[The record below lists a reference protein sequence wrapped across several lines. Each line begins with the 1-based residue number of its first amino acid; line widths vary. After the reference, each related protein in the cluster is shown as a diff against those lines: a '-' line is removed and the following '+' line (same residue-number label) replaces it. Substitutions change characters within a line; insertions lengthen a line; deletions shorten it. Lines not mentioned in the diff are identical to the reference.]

1 VGAARRRRRRAALE
15 TIPSVAG
22 WRRLASFLGPAE
34 EQWGSILLLA
44 LGVGF
49 LSGASAVGLRSAVHA
64 LFHAL
69 APLRDGWLGALLPA
83 VGAALG
89 VTILLH
95 LFREPPG
102 HGVPEV
108 IRAVCRDGGRMRRRS
123 ILSRWLGSFCN
134 VASGGSA
141 GLEGPIVF
149 SAAAVGSLVGG
160 WFKLDERRRTLLLA
174 CGVAGGISG
183 VFNAPM
189 TGMIFAMEVVLAEW
203 SAFSIV
209 PVVMSAV
216 AATELSRIV
225 LGNAQSI
232 LHAPFD
238 MSARDLLAC
247 ALLGI
252 LAGLVSTAL
261 TRTVAFFQR
270 LAERVRGPRVLA
282 PALFGLVVGA
292 IGIIAPSAIGEGY
305 DTARAAIHSEL
316 APGLLFCAFLAFA
329 KLVTTGLTIG
339 SGAPGG
345 LFAPC
350 LVLGSLLGVSF
361 SRALSALL
369 PAALSLSVE
378 GSYGLVGMSGL
389 MAGVMQ
395 APLTGIFLVMEVTDG
410 YEVILP
416 LMIAS
421 VLSLVVTRRF
431 GRYSMYT
438 RELAESGDLLR
449 PGTDRR
455 ILADVTV
462 RETLDHDVT
471 PVFEDMTMLDFVEV
485 LKTSHR
491 SHFPVLRSGGDEF
504 AGMLELGP
512 IREILLDSELAR
524 VTLVGTMMDTET
536 PTIPLDASLAEAL
549 ALFEQTGAWAL
560 PVVDGRR
567 FAGLLSKSSL
577 FDHYRRELSVQ
588 ALR

>member
-1 VGAARRRRRRAALE
+1 MRAARRRGRAGALE

-22 WRRLASFLGPAE
+22 WRRLTSFLGPVE

-44 LGVGF
+44 LGVGL

-64 LFHAL
+64 LFQGL
-69 APLRDGWLGALLPA
+69 TPLRHGWLGALLPA
-83 VGAALG
+83 LGAALG
-89 VTILLH
+89 VALVSQV
-95 LFREPPG
+95 FRERPG

-123 ILSRWLGSFCN
+123 IVSRWLGSLCN

-149 SAAAVGSLVGG
+149 SAAAVGSVVGG
-160 WFKLDERRRTLLLA
+160 WLQMDERRRTLLLA
-174 CGVAGGISG
+174 CGVAGGISA

-225 LGNAQSI
+225 LGDAQSI

-238 MSARDLLAC
+238 MGARDLLAC

-252 LAGLVSTAL
+252 VAGLVSAAF
-261 TRTVAFFQR
+261 TRTVTLFQR
-270 LAERVRGPRVLA
+270 LAARIRGPHVLA

-292 IGIIAPSAIGEGY
+292 IGIVAPSAIGEGY

-316 APGLLFCAFLAFA
+316 APGLLFCALLAFA
-329 KLVTTGLTIG
+329 KLATTGLTIG

-345 LFAPC
+345 VFAPC

-369 PAALSLSVE
+369 PASLFLSVE
-378 GSYGLVGMSGL
+378 GSYALVGMSGL

-416 LMIAS
+416 LMIVS
-421 VLSLVVTRRF
+421 VLSLVVARRF
-431 GRYSMYT
+431 DRFSMYT

-449 PGTDRR
+449 PGTDPR
-455 ILADVTV
+455 ILADVSV

-471 PVFEDMTMLDFVEV
+471 PVFEDMTLLDFAKV
-485 LKTSHR
+485 LRTSHR
-491 SHFPVLRSGGDEF
+491 NHFPVLRSGSDEF

-512 IREILLDSELAR
+512 IHEILLDPELAQ
-524 VTLVGTMMDTET
+524 VTLVSTMMDTEL

-549 ALFEQTGAWAL
+549 SFFEQTGAWAL

-588 ALR
+588 VPR

>member
-1 VGAARRRRRRAALE
+1 MQRDAPK
-15 TIPSVAG
+15 TIPSAAG
-22 WRRLASFLGPAE
+22 WRRLASFLGPE
-34 EQWGSILLLA
+34 EERWGSILLLA
-44 LGVGF
+44 LGVGV

-64 LFHAL
+64 LFYGL
-69 APLRDGWLGALLPA
+69 APLRDTWLGALLPA
-83 VGAALG
+83 FGAALG
-89 VTILLH
+89 VAIVLH

-123 ILSRWLGSFCN
+123 IFSRWLGSLCN

-141 GLEGPIVF
+141 GLESPIVF
-149 SAAAVGSLVGG
+149 SAAALGSAVGG
-160 WFKLDERRRTLLLA
+160 WFQLDERRRTLLLA
-174 CGVAGGISG
+174 CGVAGGISA

-189 TGMIFAMEVVLAEW
+189 TGMIFAMEVVLGEW

-225 LGNAQSI
+225 LGDAQSI

-238 MSARDLLAC
+238 MGAHDLLAC

-252 LAGLVSTAL
+252 VAGLVSTAFI
-261 TRTVAFFQR
+261 RTLAFFQR
-270 LAERVRGPRVLA
+270 LAARVRGPRVLA
-282 PALFGLVVGA
+282 PALFGLAVGA
-292 IGIIAPSAIGEGY
+292 IGIVAPGAIGEGY

-316 APGLLFCAFLAFA
+316 APGLFFCALLVFA

-339 SGAPGG
+339 SGTPGG
-345 LFAPC
+345 VFAPC
-350 LVLGSLLGVSF
+350 LVLGSLLGVGF
-361 SRALSALL
+361 SRTLTALL
-369 PAALSLSVE
+369 PATLSLSVE
-378 GSYGLVGMSGL
+378 GSYALVAMSGL

-416 LMIAS
+416 LMIVS

-431 GRYSMYT
+431 DRYSMYT
-438 RELAESGDLLR
+438 HELAESGDLLR
-449 PGTDRR
+449 PGTNRR
-455 ILADVTV
+455 ILADVGV

-471 PVFEDMTMLDFVEV
+471 PVFEDMTLLDFAEV
-485 LKTSHR
+485 LTTSHR
-491 SHFPVLRSGGDEF
+491 NHFPVLRSGSDEF

-512 IREILLDSELAR
+512 IREILLDPELAR
-524 VTLVGTMMDTET
+524 VTLVGTMMDTDT
-536 PTIPLDASLAEAL
+536 PTVPLGASLAEAL
-549 ALFEQTGAWAL
+549 SLFEQTGAWAL

-567 FAGLLSKSSL
+567 FSGLFSKSSL

-588 ALR
+588 APP

>member
-1 VGAARRRRRRAALE
+1 VLD
-15 TIPSVAG
+15 TLPSVAG
-22 WRRLASFLGPAE
+22 WRRLTNFLGPE
-34 EQWGSILLLA
+34 EEHWGSILLLA
-44 LGVGF
+44 LGVGL

-64 LFHAL
+64 LFHGL
-69 APLRDGWLGALLPA
+69 APVRHGWLGVLLPA
-83 VGAALG
+83 FGAALG
-89 VTILLH
+89 VAITSQ
-95 LFREPPG
+95 LFRERPG

-108 IRAVCRDGGRMRRRS
+108 IHAVCRDGGRMRRRS
-123 ILSRWLGSFCN
+123 IFSRWLGSLCN
-134 VASGGSA
+134 VAAGGSA

-149 SAAAVGSLVGG
+149 SAAALGSVVGG
-160 WFKLDERRRTLLLA
+160 WSRLDERRRTLLLA

-216 AATELSRIV
+216 AATELSRIAM
-225 LGNAQSI
+225 GNAQSI

-238 MSARDLLAC
+238 MGVRDLLAC

-252 LAGLVSTAL
+252 VAGFVSTAL
-261 TRTVAFFQR
+261 TRTIAFFHR
-270 LAERVRGPRVLA
+270 LAARIRGPRVLA
-282 PALFGLVVGA
+282 PAVFGLFVGA
-292 IGIIAPSAIGEGY
+292 IGIIAPDAIGEGY

-316 APGLLFCAFLAFA
+316 APGLLLCAGLALA

-345 LFAPC
+345 VFAPC

-361 SRALSALL
+361 SRALTALL
-369 PAALSLSVE
+369 PAALPLSVE
-378 GSYGLVGMSGL
+378 GSYALVGMSGL

-416 LMIAS
+416 LMIVS

-431 GRYSMYT
+431 DRYSMYT
-438 RELAESGDLLR
+438 QELAESGDLLR

-455 ILADVTV
+455 ILADVSV

-471 PVFEDMTMLDFVEV
+471 PVFEDMTLLDFTRI
-485 LKTSHR
+485 LRTSHR
-491 SHFPVLRSGGDEF
+491 NHFPVLRSGGDEF

-512 IREILLDSELAR
+512 IREILLDPELAR
-524 VTLVGTMMDTET
+524 VTLVGTMMDAEA
-536 PTIPLDASLAEAL
+536 PTVPLDASLAEAQT
-549 ALFEQTGAWAL
+549 LFEQTGAWVL
-560 PVVDGRR
+560 PVVDGPR
-567 FAGLLSKSSL
+567 FAGLISKSSL

-588 ALR
+588 APR

>member
-1 VGAARRRRRRAALE
+1 VSARRERGQPAALK

-22 WRRLASFLGPAE
+22 WRRLTSFLGPEE

-44 LGVGF
+44 LGVGV

-64 LFHAL
+64 LFQGL
-69 APLRDGWLGALLPA
+69 APLRDGWLGPLLPA
-83 VGAALG
+83 FGAAIGAAIVLQ
-89 VTILLH
+89 

-123 ILSRWLGSFCN
+123 IFSRWLGSLCN

-141 GLEGPIVF
+141 GLESPIVF
-149 SAAAVGSLVGG
+149 SAAAVGSTVGG
-160 WFKLDERRRTLLLA
+160 WLQLDERRRTLLLA
-174 CGVAGGISG
+174 CGVAGGISA

-203 SAFSIV
+203 SAFAIV

-225 LGNAQSI
+225 LGDAQSI

-238 MSARDLLAC
+238 MGARDLLAC

-252 LAGLVSTAL
+252 VAGLVSAAF
-261 TRTVAFFQR
+261 TRTIALFQG
-270 LAERVRGPRVLA
+270 LAARIRGHRILA
-282 PALFGLVVGA
+282 PALFGLLVGV
-292 IGIIAPSAIGEGY
+292 IGIVAPGAIGEGY

-316 APGLLFCAFLAFA
+316 APGLLFCALLVFA

-345 LFAPC
+345 VFAPC
-350 LVLGSLLGVSF
+350 LVLGSLLGVGF
-361 SRALSALL
+361 SRVLGVLL
-369 PAALSLSVE
+369 PDTLSLSVE
-378 GSYGLVGMSGL
+378 GSYALVAMSGL
-389 MAGVMQ
+389 VAGVMQ

-416 LMIAS
+416 LMIVS
-421 VLSLVVTRRF
+421 VLSLVVKRRF
-431 GRYSMYT
+431 DRYSMYT
-438 RELAESGDLLR
+438 HELAESGDLLR

-455 ILADVTV
+455 ILADVSV

-471 PVFEDMTMLDFVEV
+471 PISEDMTLLDFAEV

-491 SHFPVLRSGGDEF
+491 NHFPVLRSGSDEF
-504 AGMLELGP
+504 AGMLELAP
-512 IREILLDSELAR
+512 IREILLDPELAR
-524 VTLVGTMMDTET
+524 VTLVGTMMDTDT
-536 PTIPLDASLAEAL
+536 PTVPLEASLAEAL
-549 ALFEQTGAWAL
+549 SLFEQTGAWAL
-560 PVVDGRR
+560 PVVEGRR
-567 FAGLLSKSSL
+567 FSGLLSKSSL

-588 ALR
+588 APR

>member
-1 VGAARRRRRRAALE
+1 VGAARQRGRPAALK
-15 TIPSVAG
+15 TIPSVPG
-22 WRRLASFLGPAE
+22 WRRLRSFLGPEE

-44 LGVGF
+44 LGVGV

-64 LFHAL
+64 LFHGL
-69 APLRDGWLGALLPA
+69 APLRHGWLGALLPA
-83 VGAALG
+83 FGAALG
-89 VTILLH
+89 VAIVLQ

-123 ILSRWLGSFCN
+123 IFSRWLGSLCN

-149 SAAAVGSLVGG
+149 SAAAVGSAVGG
-160 WFKLDERRRTLLLA
+160 WLQLDERRRTLLLA
-174 CGVAGGISG
+174 CGVAGGISA

-216 AATELSRIV
+216 AATELSRIF

-238 MSARDLLAC
+238 MGARDLLAC

-252 LAGLVSTAL
+252 VAGLVSAAF
-261 TRTVAFFQR
+261 TRTIAFFHR
-270 LAERVRGPRVLA
+270 LTARVRGPRVLA
-282 PALFGLVVGA
+282 PALFGLIVGA
-292 IGIIAPSAIGEGY
+292 IGIVAPSAIGEGY

-316 APGLLFCAFLAFA
+316 APGLFFCALLVFA

-345 LFAPC
+345 VFAPC
-350 LVLGSLLGVSF
+350 LVLGSLLGVGF
-361 SRALSALL
+361 SRVLSVLL
-369 PAALSLSVE
+369 PATLPLSVE
-378 GSYGLVGMSGL
+378 GSYALVAMSGL
-389 MAGVMQ
+389 VAGVMQ

-416 LMIAS
+416 LMIVS

-431 GRYSMYT
+431 SRYSMYT
-438 RELAESGDLLR
+438 HELAESGDLLR

-455 ILADVTV
+455 ILADVSV
-462 RETLDHDVT
+462 RETLHDVT
-471 PVFEDMTMLDFVEV
+471 PVFEDMTLLDFARV

-491 SHFPVLRSGGDEF
+491 NHFPVLRSGSDEF

-512 IREILLDSELAR
+512 IREILLDPELAR
-524 VTLVGTMMDTET
+524 VTLVGTMMDTDT

-549 ALFEQTGAWAL
+549 SPFEQTGAWAL
-560 PVVDGRR
+560 PVVDGPR

-588 ALR
+588 APP

>member
-1 VGAARRRRRRAALE
+1 MGAARRRDRPAALE
-15 TIPSVAG
+15 TIPSAAG
-22 WRRLASFLGPAE
+22 WRRLTSFLGPEE

-44 LGVGF
+44 LGVGL

-64 LFHAL
+64 LFHGL
-69 APLRDGWLGALLPA
+69 APLRHGWLGALLPA
-83 VGAALG
+83 LGAALG
-89 VTILLH
+89 VAIVLQ

-123 ILSRWLGSFCN
+123 IFSRWLGSLCN
-134 VASGGSA
+134 VAAGGSA

-149 SAAAVGSLVGG
+149 SAAAVGSAVGG
-160 WFKLDERRRTLLLA
+160 WLQLDERRRTLLLA

-225 LGNAQSI
+225 LGDAQSI

-238 MSARDLLAC
+238 MGARDLLAC

-252 LAGLVSTAL
+252 VAGLVSTAL
-261 TRTVAFFQR
+261 TRTIAFFQR
-270 LAERVRGPRVLA
+270 LAARLRGPRVLA
-282 PALFGLVVGA
+282 PALFGLAVGA
-292 IGIIAPSAIGEGY
+292 IGIVAPNAIGEGY

-316 APGLLFCAFLAFA
+316 APGLLFCAALAFA

-345 LFAPC
+345 VFAPC

-361 SRALSALL
+361 SRALTALL

-378 GSYGLVGMSGL
+378 GSYALVGMSGL
-389 MAGVMQ
+389 VAGVMQ

-416 LMIAS
+416 LMIVS

-431 GRYSMYT
+431 DRYSMYT
-438 RELAESGDLLR
+438 QELAESGDLLR

-455 ILADVTV
+455 ILADVSV

-471 PVFEDMTMLDFVEV
+471 PVFEDMTLLDFAEV

-491 SHFPVLRSGGDEF
+491 NHFPVLRSGSDEF
-504 AGMLELGP
+504 AGMLELAP
-512 IREILLDSELAR
+512 IREILLDPELAR

-549 ALFEQTGAWAL
+549 SLFEQTGAWAL

-588 ALR
+588 APR

>member
-1 VGAARRRRRRAALE
+1 MGAARRRSRPAALE
-15 TIPSVAG
+15 GISPAAG
-22 WRRLASFLGPAE
+22 WRRLTSFIGPEE

-44 LGVGF
+44 LGVGL
-49 LSGASAVGLRSAVHA
+49 LSGALAVGLRSAVHA
-64 LFHAL
+64 LFNEL
-69 APLRDGWLGALLPA
+69 APLRHGWLGALLPA

-89 VTILLH
+89 VAIVSH
-95 LFREPPG
+95 LFRESPG
-102 HGVPEV
+102 HGVPEA
-108 IRAVCRDGGRMRRRS
+108 IRAVCRDGGQMQRRS
-123 ILSRWLGSFCN
+123 IFSRWLGSLCN
-134 VASGGSA
+134 VSAGGSA

-149 SAAAVGSLVGG
+149 SAAAVGSAVGG
-160 WFKLDERRRTLLLA
+160 WLRLDERRRTLLLA

-203 SAFSIV
+203 SAFAIV

-216 AATELSRIV
+216 AATEISRIA

-238 MSARDLLAC
+238 MGARDLSAC
-247 ALLGI
+247 LLLGI
-252 LAGLVSTAL
+252 IAGLVSTAL
-261 TRTVAFFQR
+261 TRTIGFFQR
-270 LAERVRGPRVLA
+270 LAGRVGGPRVLA
-282 PALFGLVVGA
+282 PALFGLIVGA
-292 IGIIAPSAIGEGY
+292 IGMVAPNAIGEGY

-316 APGLLFCAFLAFA
+316 APGLLFCALLAFA

-339 SGAPGG
+339 SRAPGG
-345 LFAPC
+345 VFAPC

-361 SRALSALL
+361 SRALTAVL
-369 PAALSLSVE
+369 PAGLPLSVE
-378 GSYGLVGMSGL
+378 GSYALVGMSGL

-416 LMIAS
+416 LMIVS
-421 VLSLVVTRRF
+421 VLSLVVARRF
-431 GRYSMYT
+431 DRYSLYT

-455 ILADVTV
+455 ILADVRV
-462 RETLDHDVT
+462 RETLDDDVT
-471 PVFEDMTMLDFVEV
+471 PVFEDMTLLDFATV
-485 LKTSHR
+485 LTTSHR
-491 SHFPVLRSGGDEF
+491 NHFPVLRSGSDEF
-504 AGMLELGP
+504 AGMLELAP
-512 IREILLDSELAR
+512 IHEILLDPEMAR

-536 PTIPLDASLAEAL
+536 PTIPLDASLSEAL
-549 ALFEQTGAWAL
+549 RLFEQTGAWAL

-567 FAGLLSKSSL
+567 FAGLMSKSTL

-588 ALR
+588 APR

>member
-1 VGAARRRRRRAALE
+1 MSARRERGRPAAQE

-22 WRRLASFLGPAE
+22 WRRLASFLGPEE
-34 EQWGSILLLA
+34 EQWGSLLLLA
-44 LGVGF
+44 LGVGV

-64 LFHAL
+64 LFHGL
-69 APLRDGWLGALLPA
+69 APLRDGWLGPLLPA
-83 VGAALG
+83 FGAALG
-89 VTILLH
+89 AAIVLQ

-123 ILSRWLGSFCN
+123 IFSRWLGSLCN

-141 GLEGPIVF
+141 GLESPIVF
-149 SAAAVGSLVGG
+149 SAAAIGSTVGG
-160 WFKLDERRRTLLLA
+160 WLQLDERRRTLLLA
-174 CGVAGGISG
+174 CGVAGGISA

-203 SAFSIV
+203 SAFAIV

-225 LGNAQSI
+225 LGDAQSI

-238 MSARDLLAC
+238 MGARDLLAC

-252 LAGLVSTAL
+252 VAGLVSAVF
-261 TRTVAFFQR
+261 TRTIALFQG
-270 LAERVRGPRVLA
+270 LAARIRGHRILA
-282 PALFGLVVGA
+282 PALFGLLVGV
-292 IGIIAPSAIGEGY
+292 IGIVAPGAIGEGY

-316 APGLLFCAFLAFA
+316 APGLLFCALLVFA

-345 LFAPC
+345 VFAPC
-350 LVLGSLLGVSF
+350 LVLGSLLGVGF
-361 SRALSALL
+361 SRVLGVLL
-369 PAALSLSVE
+369 PDTLSLSVE
-378 GSYGLVGMSGL
+378 GSYALVAMSGL
-389 MAGVMQ
+389 VAGVMQ

-416 LMIAS
+416 LMIVS
-421 VLSLVVTRRF
+421 VLSLVVKRRF
-431 GRYSMYT
+431 DRYSMYT
-438 RELAESGDLLR
+438 HELAESGDLLR

-455 ILADVTV
+455 ILADVSV
-462 RETLDHDVT
+462 RETLDQDVT
-471 PVFEDMTMLDFVEV
+471 PISEDMTLLDFAEV

-491 SHFPVLRSGGDEF
+491 NHFPVLRSGSDEF
-504 AGMLELGP
+504 AGMLELAP
-512 IREILLDSELAR
+512 IREILLDPEMAR
-524 VTLVGTMMDTET
+524 VTLVGTMMDSDT
-536 PTIPLDASLAEAL
+536 PTIPLEASLAEAL
-549 ALFEQTGAWAL
+549 SLFEQTGAWAL

-567 FAGLLSKSSL
+567 FSGLLSKSSL

-588 ALR
+588 APR

>member
-1 VGAARRRRRRAALE
+1 V
-15 TIPSVAG
+15 
-22 WRRLASFLGPAE
+22 E

-44 LGVGF
+44 LGVGL

-64 LFHAL
+64 LFHGL
-69 APLRDGWLGALLPA
+69 TPLRHGWLGALLPA
-83 VGAALG
+83 LGAALG
-89 VTILLH
+89 VALVSQV
-95 LFREPPG
+95 FRERPG

-123 ILSRWLGSFCN
+123 IVSRWLGSLCN
-134 VASGGSA
+134 VAAGGSA

-149 SAAAVGSLVGG
+149 SAAAVGSVVGG
-160 WFKLDERRRTLLLA
+160 WLKMDERRRTLLLA
-174 CGVAGGISG
+174 CGVAGGISA

-225 LGNAQSI
+225 LGDAQSI

-238 MSARDLLAC
+238 MGARDLLAC

-252 LAGLVSTAL
+252 VAGLVSTAF
-261 TRTVAFFQR
+261 TRIITLFQR
-270 LAERVRGPRVLA
+270 LAARIGGPHVLA

-292 IGIIAPSAIGEGY
+292 IGIVAPSAIGEGY

-316 APGLLFCAFLAFA
+316 APGLLFCALLAFA
-329 KLVTTGLTIG
+329 KLATTGLTIG

-345 LFAPC
+345 VFAPC

-369 PAALSLSVE
+369 PASLFLSVE
-378 GSYGLVGMSGL
+378 GSYALVGMSGL

-416 LMIAS
+416 LMIVS
-421 VLSLVVTRRF
+421 VLSLVVARRF
-431 GRYSMYT
+431 DRFSMYT

-449 PGTDRR
+449 PGTDPR
-455 ILADVTV
+455 ILADVSV

-471 PVFEDMTMLDFVEV
+471 PVFEDMTLLDFAKV
-485 LKTSHR
+485 LRTSHR
-491 SHFPVLRSGGDEF
+491 NHFPVLRSGSDEF

-512 IREILLDSELAR
+512 IHEILLDPELAQ
-524 VTLVGTMMDTET
+524 VTLVSTMMDTEL

-549 ALFEQTGAWAL
+549 SFFEQTGAWAL

-588 ALR
+588 VPR

>member
-1 VGAARRRRRRAALE
+1 VGAARQRGRPAALK
-15 TIPSVAG
+15 TIPSVPG
-22 WRRLASFLGPAE
+22 WRRLRSFLGPEE

-44 LGVGF
+44 LGVGV

-64 LFHAL
+64 LFHGL
-69 APLRDGWLGALLPA
+69 APLRHAWLGALLPA
-83 VGAALG
+83 FGAALG
-89 VTILLH
+89 VAIVLQ

-123 ILSRWLGSFCN
+123 IFSRWLGSLCN

-149 SAAAVGSLVGG
+149 SAAAVGSAVGG
-160 WFKLDERRRTLLLA
+160 WLQLDERRRTLLLA
-174 CGVAGGISG
+174 CGVAGGISA

-216 AATELSRIV
+216 AATELSRIF

-238 MSARDLLAC
+238 MGARDLLAC

-252 LAGLVSTAL
+252 VAGLVSAAF
-261 TRTVAFFQR
+261 TRTIAFFHR
-270 LAERVRGPRVLA
+270 LTARVRGPRVLA
-282 PALFGLVVGA
+282 PALFGLIVGA
-292 IGIIAPSAIGEGY
+292 IGIVAPSAIGEGY

-316 APGLLFCAFLAFA
+316 APGLFFCALLVFA

-345 LFAPC
+345 VFAPC
-350 LVLGSLLGVSF
+350 LVLGSLLGVGF
-361 SRALSALL
+361 SRVLGVLL
-369 PAALSLSVE
+369 PATLPLSVE
-378 GSYGLVGMSGL
+378 GSYALVAMSGL
-389 MAGVMQ
+389 VAGVMQ

-416 LMIAS
+416 LMIVS

-431 GRYSMYT
+431 SRYSMYT
-438 RELAESGDLLR
+438 HELAESGDLLR

-455 ILADVTV
+455 ILADVSV

-471 PVFEDMTMLDFVEV
+471 PVFEDMTLLDFAEV

-491 SHFPVLRSGGDEF
+491 NHFPVLRSGSDEF

-512 IREILLDSELAR
+512 IREILLDPELAR
-524 VTLVGTMMDTET
+524 VTLVGTMMDTDT

-549 ALFEQTGAWAL
+549 SPFEQTGAWAL

-588 ALR
+588 APP

>member
-1 VGAARRRRRRAALE
+1 
-15 TIPSVAG
+15 
-22 WRRLASFLGPAE
+22 
-34 EQWGSILLLA
+34 
-44 LGVGF
+44 
-49 LSGASAVGLRSAVHA
+49 VGLRSAVHT
-64 LFHAL
+64 LFHGL
-69 APLRDGWLGALLPA
+69 TPLRHGWLGALLPA
-83 VGAALG
+83 LGAALG
-89 VTILLH
+89 VMIVSQ

-123 ILSRWLGSFCN
+123 IFSRWLGSLCN

-141 GLEGPIVF
+141 GLEGPIVC
-149 SAAAVGSLVGG
+149 SAAAVGSAVGG
-160 WFKLDERRRTLLLA
+160 WLKLDERRRTLILG
-174 CGVAGGISG
+174 CGVAGGISA
-183 VFNAPM
+183 VFNAPI

-216 AATELSRIV
+216 AATGLSRIM
-225 LGNAQSI
+225 LGDAQSI

-238 MSARDLLAC
+238 MGPRDLLAC

-261 TRTVAFFQR
+261 TRTIAFFQR
-270 LAERVRGPRVLA
+270 LAARLRGPRVLA
-282 PALFGLVVGA
+282 PALFGLGVGA
-292 IGIIAPSAIGEGY
+292 IGIVAPNAIGEGY

-316 APGLLFCAFLAFA
+316 APGLLFCALLAFA

-345 LFAPC
+345 VFAPC

-369 PAALSLSVE
+369 PAALSFSVE
-378 GSYGLVGMSGL
+378 GSYALVAMSGL
-389 MAGVMQ
+389 MAGVMH
-395 APLTGIFLVMEVTDG
+395 APLTGILLVMEVTDG

-416 LMIAS
+416 LMIVS
-421 VLSLVVTRRF
+421 VLSSVVTRRF
-431 GRYSMYT
+431 DRYSMYT
-438 RELAESGDLLR
+438 RELAASGDLLR

-455 ILADVTV
+455 ILADVSV
-462 RETLDHDVT
+462 RETLDRDVT
-471 PVFEDMTMLDFVEV
+471 PVFEDMTLLEFVKV
-485 LKTSHR
+485 FKSSHR
-491 SHFPVLRSGGDEF
+491 NHFPVLRSGSDEF

-512 IREILLDSELAR
+512 IHEILLDPDLAR
-524 VTLVGTMMDTET
+524 VTLVGTMMETET
-536 PTIPLDASLAEAL
+536 PTIPFDASLAEAL
-549 ALFEQTGAWAL
+549 SLFEKTGAWAL

-567 FAGLLSKSSL
+567 FAGLVSKSSL

-588 ALR
+588 APR

>member
-1 VGAARRRRRRAALE
+1 VGAAQRHDQRAELE
-15 TIPSVAG
+15 TLPSAAG
-22 WRRLASFLGPAE
+22 WRRLTSFLGPEE

-44 LGVGF
+44 LGVGL
-49 LSGASAVGLRSAVHA
+49 LSGASAVGLRSAVHV
-64 LFHAL
+64 LFQSL
-69 APLRDGWLGALLPA
+69 APLRHGWLGALLPA
-83 VGAALG
+83 LGAALG
-89 VTILLH
+89 VAIVLQ
-95 LFREPPG
+95 LFRERPG
-102 HGVPEV
+102 HGVPEA
-108 IRAVCRDGGRMRRRS
+108 IHAVCRDGGRMRRRS
-123 ILSRWLGSFCN
+123 IFSRWLGSLCN
-134 VASGGSA
+134 VAAGGSA

-149 SAAAVGSLVGG
+149 SAAAIGSAFGG
-160 WFKLDERRRTLLLA
+160 WWKLDERRRTLLLA

-225 LGNAQSI
+225 LGDAQSI

-238 MSARDLLAC
+238 MGARDLLAC
-247 ALLGI
+247 ALLGVV
-252 LAGLVSTAL
+252 AGFVSAAL
-261 TRTVAFFQR
+261 IRTVGFFHR
-270 LAERVRGPRVLA
+270 LAARLGGPRVLA
-282 PALFGLVVGA
+282 PALFGLAVGA
-292 IGIIAPSAIGEGY
+292 IGIVAPNAIGEGY

-316 APGLLFCAFLAFA
+316 APGLLLCAGLAFA
-329 KLVTTGLTIG
+329 KLVTTGLTLG

-345 LFAPC
+345 VFAPC

-361 SRALSALL
+361 SRALTALL

-378 GSYGLVGMSGL
+378 GSYALVGMSGL
-389 MAGVMQ
+389 VAGVMQ

-416 LMIAS
+416 LMIVS
-421 VLSLVVTRRF
+421 VVSLVVTRRF
-431 GRYSMYT
+431 NRYSIYT
-438 RELAESGDLLR
+438 QEVAESGDLLR
-449 PGTDRR
+449 PGTDQR
-455 ILADVTV
+455 ILADVSV

-471 PVFEDMTMLDFVEV
+471 TVSEDMTLLDFSKV

-491 SHFPVLRSGGDEF
+491 NHFPVLRSGSNEL

-512 IREILLDSELAR
+512 IHEILLDPELAR
-524 VTLVGTMMDTET
+524 VTLVGTMMDRET

-549 ALFEQTGAWAL
+549 SLFEQTGAWAL
-560 PVVDGRR
+560 PVVDGQR
-567 FAGLLSKSSL
+567 FAGLISKSSL

-588 ALR
+588 APG